1 MESNGHDDSGEI
13 NRLFRFLTRTGPRF
27 GLAIAIAADRVLAAV
42 AREQLREQ
50 ARGAGLRVATLELH
64 YDDERHDIVQM
75 MVDAS
80 AEADVLFVVGL
91 DRLVTDVFGRTRQT
105 TAIANLNQRRD
116 DLPQVLDVRVVFWV
130 AKAAYPSL
138 SDLAWDFCQVM
149 LTTAELEAT
158 RQQSSQSGQ
167 SGHAGQPGNGANRV
181 DAIRVETPPEWLQLA
196 RADEAPQ
203 LQRQQQNFARLYETA
218 TTPRAA
224 GDAAASV
231 AELEIRLGHMASA
244 RTWFE
249 RAIAC
254 HERAEQFGEAGRLS
268 RRRAE
273 MALFAGELDD
283 AREHAERARELA
295 IRAGHELDAAL
306 ARAIVAEI
314 VGRRGDV
321 EAAIATLDNEVLPI
335 LVRLDDAAAQAEV
348 LSKIA
353 NFREVRGELDE
364 ALELRKEQIAPL
376 QQQVADSRGVTRG
389 GVTRG
394 GVTRGGVSREGV
406 TRGAVQG
413 AQQAN
418 VDRIVDLHVRKG
430 ELDEAAR
437 VTLAAPGPSAG
448 PSFANIAEAQGNFEA
463 ASEIREREDES
474 AASAESPDLVSQ
486 ARVLDARAARL
497 RSEGELEQALRVRRE
512 QELPI
517 YEQLGDTRA
526 QTVVLGEIADLLT
539 AIGRTDEAGRVLE
552 EQMLP
557 RADRLGDARLQAR
570 ASSKALQLRRG
581 RSPASESKQSES
593 RPGSV
598 APARK
603 PAPAPAPASASA
615 PVGRAADA
623 SLSPGAPMS
632 VPASPPSISA
642 PSISALPVSTT
653 PPEPSSKSWGG
664 SSMLEAIRDEALDD
678 DDEVQPSETLTSEP
692 EPEPEPV
699 LLDVALGQPGQ
710 SEQPK
715 LEVRIEPPAP
725 PPSTDARMTVR
736 VAVVLGIVVLVAWV
750 FWLNHER
757 GPQEREL
764 AACTV
769 VVLDPDDTRSLVR
782 LQPGEADV
790 FEQAKVACTPEAQ
803 SVRVVVET
811 ASAAVHVFEWP
822 PPAGLECSGTSAC
835 VQLWLGCG
843 GALSC
848 TARGEFVCIT
858 GSCREP

>member
-27 GLAIAIAADRVLAAV
+27 GLAIAISADRVLAAV

-80 AEADVLFVVGL
+80 ADADALFVVGL

-158 RQQSSQSGQ
+158 REQ
-167 SGHAGQPGNGANRV
+167 SGHEINRI
-181 DAIRVETPPEWLQLA
+181 DAIRVETPPEWLQLT

-203 LQRQQQNFARLYETA
+203 LQRQQQNLVRLYETA

-283 AREHAERARELA
+283 AQEHAERARELA
-295 IRAGHELDAAL
+295 LRAGHELDAAL
-306 ARAIVAEI
+306 ARAIMAEI

-321 EAAIATLDNEVLPI
+321 EAAIAALDNEVLPI
-335 LVRLDDAAAQAEV
+335 LVRLGDAAAQAEV

-376 QQQVADSRGVTRG
+376 QQQVADSRGEGSRG
-389 GVTRG
+389 AGSRGVTRG
-394 GVTRGGVSREGV
+394 GVPR
-406 TRGAVQG
+406 G

-463 ASEIREREDES
+463 ASEIREREDGE
-474 AASAESPDLVSQ
+474 AEPPDLVSQ
-486 ARVLDARAARL
+486 ARALDGRAARL

-539 AIGRTDEAGRVLE
+539 VIGRTDEAGRVLE

-581 RSPASESKQSES
+581 RSSAPEVRQAESKPASA
-593 RPGSV
+593 

-603 PAPAPAPASASA
+603 PAPAPASAPASVSA
-615 PVGRAADA
+615 PVGRTEDA
-623 SLSPGAPMS
+623 PVSPGGPMS
-632 VPASPPSISA
+632 VPASPPAALSTSTPDISVLPIA
-642 PSISALPVSTT
+642 KPPVST
-653 PPEPSSKSWGG
+653 PAPEPEPSSKSWGG
-664 SSMLEAIRDEALDD
+664 SSIPEEALAAD
-678 DDEVQPSETLTSEP
+678 DDEARPSDTLASGP
-692 EPEPEPV
+692 KPV
-699 LLDVALGQPGQ
+699 LSDIVTGQPNQ
-710 SEQPK
+710 SDQPTA
-715 LEVRIEPPAP
+715 EARIERPTSA
-725 PPSTDARMTVR
+725 DARVTVR
-736 VAVVLGIVVLVAWV
+736 VALVLGIILLVAWV

-757 GPQEREL
+757 SVQEREL
-764 AACTV
+764 GACTV

-782 LQPGEADV
+782 LQADESDV
-790 FEQAKVACTPEAQ
+790 FDQAKVVCTPETQ
-803 SVRVVVET
+803 NVRVVVET

-835 VQLWLGCG
+835 VQLYLGCS
-843 GALSC
+843 GALTC
-848 TARGEFVCIT
+848 TEHGEFGCIA